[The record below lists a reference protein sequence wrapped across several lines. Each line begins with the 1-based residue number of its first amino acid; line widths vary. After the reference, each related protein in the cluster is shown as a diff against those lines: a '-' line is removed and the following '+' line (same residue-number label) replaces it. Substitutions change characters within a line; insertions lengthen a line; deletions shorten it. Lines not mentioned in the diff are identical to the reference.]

1 MKIVF
6 QDEKILLLLKK
17 ADNLLDSKKRQ
28 SSIQNNLF
36 NFISKRLVK
45 LFSVEDDSEDLRFED
60 LISTFKKDC
69 CFWDKRKIML
79 SEKVCVEDKMFQRED
94 FQREDQLKL

>member
-69 CFWDKRKIML
+69 CF
-79 SEKVCVEDKMFQRED
+79 
-94 FQREDQLKL
+94 